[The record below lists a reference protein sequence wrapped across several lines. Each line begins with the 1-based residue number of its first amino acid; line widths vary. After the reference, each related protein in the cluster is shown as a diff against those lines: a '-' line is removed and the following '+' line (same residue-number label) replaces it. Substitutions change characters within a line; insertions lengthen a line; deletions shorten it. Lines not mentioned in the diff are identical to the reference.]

1 MKRASALLLPAL
13 LARVPAEVAAQSLYK
28 CTAADGR
35 VTYQETPCAGD
46 RSQRRLDN
54 PRPPSPDEVQARRML
69 ELEAMWGSELADRFA
84 RDAREREAARWRE
97 REARAREE
105 HRRRMLEE
113 ELRPAEDVPWNPPWG
128 FPAKPGQARPPAKPK
143 G

>member
-1 MKRASALLLPAL
+1 MKRAPALLLPAL
-13 LARVPAEVAAQSLYK
+13 LALAPAGVAAQSLYK
-28 CTAADGR
+28 CTGADGR
-35 VTYQETPCAGD
+35 VTYQETPCVGERA
-46 RSQRRLDN
+46 QKRLDGGQAD
-54 PRPPSPDEVQARRML
+54 RDAAEARRQL
-69 ELEAMWGSELADRFA
+69 EREAFRGNELAGGFA

>member
-1 MKRASALLLPAL
+1 MKRARAFLLPAL
-13 LARVPAEVAAQSLYK
+13 LALAPAGAAAQALYK
-28 CTAADGR
+28 CTGADGR
-35 VTYQETPCAGD
+35 VTYQEVPCAVD
-46 RSQRRLDN
+46 RAQKRLDGGQAD
-54 PRPPSPDEVQARRML
+54 RDAAEARRQL
-69 ELEAMWGSELADRFA
+69 EQEAYRGNGLAGGFA
-84 RDAREREAARWRE
+84 REAREREAARWRE

-105 HRRRMLEE
+105 HRRRLLEE

>member
-1 MKRASALLLPAL
+1 MRRARALLLPAL
-13 LARVPAEVAAQSLYK
+13 LALAPAGAAAQSLYK
-28 CTAADGR
+28 CTGTDGR
-35 VTYQETPCAGD
+35 VTYQETPCVGERA
-46 RSQRRLDN
+46 QKRLDGGN
-54 PRPPSPDEVQARRML
+54 AERDAAEARRQL
-69 ELEAMWGSELADRFA
+69 ELEAYRGSELAGGFA
-84 RDAREREAARWRE
+84 REAREREAARWRE

-105 HRRRMLEE
+105 QRRRLLEE

>member
-1 MKRASALLLPAL
+1 MKRAPALLLPAL
-13 LARVPAEVAAQSLYK
+13 LALAPAGAAAQSLYK
-28 CTAADGR
+28 CTGADGR
-35 VTYQETPCAGD
+35 VTYQETPCVGERA
-46 RSQRRLDN
+46 QKRLDGGQAE
-54 PRPPSPDEVQARRML
+54 RDAVDARRQL
-69 ELEAMWGSELADRFA
+69 EREAYRGNELAGGFA

-105 HRRRMLEE
+105 HRRRLLEE